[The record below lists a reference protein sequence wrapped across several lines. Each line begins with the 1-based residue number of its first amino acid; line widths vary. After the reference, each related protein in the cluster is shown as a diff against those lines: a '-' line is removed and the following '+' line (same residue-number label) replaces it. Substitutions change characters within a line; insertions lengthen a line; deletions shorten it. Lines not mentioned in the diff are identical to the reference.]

1 MAVRKDEGVYTWVQT
16 LMATQVVDY
25 MTLKRHLISSFQT
38 PVQVE
43 KEYGRLLQLHMK
55 TGDRTIQAALDYNAE
70 FGMHMLRAGK
80 TEQNWPD
87 WRYHYRQGLEQPWKE
102 KFAMKI
108 ADEGEPKSLL
118 EAYNWL
124 VGIGRVVEA
133 SEGAKTTS
141 HPTVSSSSKPQ
152 GGERQAQG
160 SQKLPAQ
167 PEEIASRWCAWHGHC
182 GHRTLKCSEWKRWC
196 RGWKAAGRGFTDQQK
211 ASWLKWMEDNQRK
224 PDQDPPPSLQQDPQ
238 HGPPPRSVRLRGGGV
253 CHRCGQYGHMAA
265 AYMAS
270 MPMSF
275 GGDNRREAYAFSPP
289 PYDPY
294 GPPPYVPPVT
304 PTRVEQNAPKSFAHP
319 GSGKKPILLLRPSP
333 PGTRVGFKTAA
344 PGNNA
349 SNPAPVIARSVKISD
364 ETLPVSGDPDDLTI
378 ALTQDDPQGSAAH
391 SSEEPAEFNK
401 LTWEYF
407 RTVGSCKVR
416 GVGEIGLYE
425 IDGLLANLRVRMQ
438 LDPGSSHSMLID
450 AWAHSHGLVV
460 NPMVEQLRGVVIGR
474 GSKDLL
480 FTGYSQEL
488 HVSCEGNEARHK
500 FLLGAFKPEDPECLI
515 GEDLLRKLGYYIQQ
529 VRFRMPEAA
538 HELIPQGHGA
548 DTGKDDLRTR
558 ACTPHPERDAIIRSV
573 DKLLDEVE
581 AVTGFCSLKEAV
593 VEVPIPG

>member
-55 TGDRTIQAALDYNAE
+55 TDDRTIQAALDYNAE

-167 PEEIASRWCAWHGHC
+167 PEEIASRWCAWHGHR
-182 GHRTLKCSEWKRWC
+182 GHRTLTCSEWKRWC

-238 HGPPPRSVRLRGGGV
+238 HGPPPRSGRLRGGGV

-265 AYMAS
+265 ACMAS

-275 GGDNRREAYAFSPP
+275 GGYNRREAYAFSPP

-304 PTRVEQNAPKSFAHP
+304 PTRVEQNPPKSFAHP
-319 GSGKKPILLLRPSP
+319 GSGKKPILPLGPSP

-349 SNPAPVIARSVKISD
+349 SDPAPVIARSVKISD

-438 LDPGSSHSMLID
+438 LDPGSSHSMLSD

-460 NPMVEQLRGVVIGR
+460 NPMVE
-474 GSKDLL
+474 
-480 FTGYSQEL
+480 
-488 HVSCEGNEARHK
+488 
-500 FLLGAFKPEDPECLI
+500 
-515 GEDLLRKLGYYIQQ
+515 
-529 VRFRMPEAA
+529 
-538 HELIPQGHGA
+538 
-548 DTGKDDLRTR
+548 
-558 ACTPHPERDAIIRSV
+558 
-573 DKLLDEVE
+573 
-581 AVTGFCSLKEAV
+581 
-593 VEVPIPG
+593 